1 MPQLCFPAILAN
13 ETVVKQW
20 AEPTWPLGL
29 VLAAYFGQGSPATVS
44 KAEIEA
50 VCTAYVTAHTCFGGL
65 LRPGRGLFWQ
75 QGQRPCSG
83 LFWRCLPRRATALVE
98 EPSEVTAEGFRVVRV

>member
-1 MPQLCFPAILAN
+1 MAARAGFGSIL
-13 ETVVKQW
+13 
-20 AEPTWPLGL
+20 
-29 VLAAYFGQGSPATVS
+29 GQGSPATVS

-98 EPSEVTAEGFRVVRV
+98 EPSEVAAEGFRVVRVLRALRLLRRG